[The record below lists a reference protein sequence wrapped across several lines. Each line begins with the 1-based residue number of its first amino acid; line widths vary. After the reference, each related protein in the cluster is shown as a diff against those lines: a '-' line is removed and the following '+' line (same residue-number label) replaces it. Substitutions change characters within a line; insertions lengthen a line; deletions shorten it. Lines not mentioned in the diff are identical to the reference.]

1 MRPKHYVTTL
11 IFFAIAILLVFS
23 AKTQN
28 TSDTIGIIKKGA
40 GINYYYQ
47 NGNSLNFNQLR
58 DLTKENQMA
67 CKFMQQAYNLR
78 MVKNALYIVG
88 GTSIGFSIVY
98 FIPGA
103 VITGIKT
110 DIFIPFLCTGVGLL
124 VAGGICQLYLNV
136 KVLKGVTAFNNEIKQ
151 KNNKNL
157 DLGFSSNGIIF
168 RLNF

>member
-1 MRPKHYVTTL
+1 MHPKHYVTTL
-11 IFFAIAILLVFS
+11 IFFVMIFTARA
-23 AKTQN
+23 QN
-28 TSDTIGIIKKGA
+28 ASDTIGIVKKGA

-58 DLTKENQMA
+58 DLTKDNQMA

-124 VAGGICQLYLNV
+124 VAGGICQLYVNV
-136 KVLKGVTAFNNEIKQ
+136 KVLKGVTAFNDAIKQ
-151 KNNKNL
+151 KNNANI
-157 DLGFSSNGIIF
+157 DLGISTHGMML